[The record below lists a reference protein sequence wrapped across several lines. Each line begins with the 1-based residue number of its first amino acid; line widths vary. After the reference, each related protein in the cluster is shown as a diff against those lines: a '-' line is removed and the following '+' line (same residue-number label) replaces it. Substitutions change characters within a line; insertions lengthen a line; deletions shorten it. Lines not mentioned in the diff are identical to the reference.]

1 MLVHNKLSELIFK
14 WICFPQVINATLLKM
29 VQKHNCQGGKKALCI
44 DTYSMTQIW
53 NRKTAILRVGTGC
66 FFLLIDDLLY
76 IVIVFLTVNCVLF

>member
-1 MLVHNKLSELIFK
+1 MRVHNKFSELIFK

-53 NRKTAILRVGTGC
+53 NKKTAILRVGTG
-66 FFLLIDDLLY
+66 FFFTD
-76 IVIVFLTVNCVLF
+76 